1 MKRKLKKNAPSSSTT
16 SAPHV
21 TKASFEKWKAEKAA
35 RLQKE
40 LFEKAAT
47 EVAKGKKG
55 GKEFGFMSGRAL
67 FTYDPT
73 LFADDDD
80 AVAEDLYEEDVED
93 EQMTEETK

>member
-1 MKRKLKKNAPSSSTT
+1 M
-16 SAPHV
+16 
-21 TKASFEKWKAEKAA
+21 EKAA
-35 RLQKE
+35 
-40 LFEKAAT
+40 A

-55 GKEFGFMSGRAL
+55 GKELGFMSGKAL

-80 AVAEDLYEEDVED
+80 AVAEDLYEEDNGQD